1 MFDASESWSN
11 LWTQT
16 RVVPDKIPEVV
27 FINLC
32 ILQTNGDM
40 IYRYKKMP
48 SQGPTWKVV
57 CGLPPWGKP
66 DEQQHFC
73 RHFHS
78 AKKIYAEKILY
89 AEER

>member
-1 MFDASESWSN
+1 MIIVIAMV
-11 LWTQT
+11 T
-16 RVVPDKIPEVV
+16 V
-27 FINLC
+27 FVLM
-32 ILQTNGDM
+32 LDM
-40 IYRYKKMP
+40 IYCYQKMP

-57 CGLPPWGKP
+57 CGLPPWGKL